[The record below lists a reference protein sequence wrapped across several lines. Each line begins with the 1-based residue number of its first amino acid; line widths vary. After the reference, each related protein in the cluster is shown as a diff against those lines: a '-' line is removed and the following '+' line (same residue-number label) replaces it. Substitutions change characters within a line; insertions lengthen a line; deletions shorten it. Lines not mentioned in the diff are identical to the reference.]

1 MGAGL
6 DDPRSLALALGA
18 ARAALG
24 ISILTATETAL
35 RAMLFGET
43 NETGRAVARLV
54 GARDLTLGAATL
66 MAADRPRALR
76 RLTAMGA
83 ALDAADTF
91 ALALAS
97 SRAAPPSSAAG
108 RPAACPRTA
117 GRRASRRGRGPRGRS
132 SPPARAR
139 RPRPP

>member
-6 DDPRSLALALGA
+6 DDPRSFALALGA

-66 MAADRPRALR
+66 LAADRPGALR
-76 RLTAMGA
+76 RLTATGA

-91 ALALAS
+91 ALALAA
-97 SRAAPPSSAAG
+97 RNPST
-108 RPAACPRTA
+108 RPAGIGGVLFAGGAAVLCGRTA
-117 GRRASRRGRGPRGRS
+117 RRLS
-132 SPPARAR
+132 
-139 RPRPP
+139 